1 MIFVRCAGYLY
12 NFQTKE
18 LYDLSYG
25 HEPQGPTRF
34 GGLYRTLFSQY
45 VDLTHECFLNDVS
58 ELYTFQMPNC
68 NELLQQQQQH
78 SLFSQASWGRLEMKP
93 ERNKFK
99 VQAH

>member
-45 VDLTHECFLNDVS
+45 VDLTHEYFLNDVS
-58 ELYTFQMPNC
+58 ELYTFQMLNC
-68 NELLQQQQQH
+68 NELLH
-78 SLFSQASWGRLEMKP
+78 MKNTEP
-93 ERNKFK
+93 KSP
-99 VQAH
+99 